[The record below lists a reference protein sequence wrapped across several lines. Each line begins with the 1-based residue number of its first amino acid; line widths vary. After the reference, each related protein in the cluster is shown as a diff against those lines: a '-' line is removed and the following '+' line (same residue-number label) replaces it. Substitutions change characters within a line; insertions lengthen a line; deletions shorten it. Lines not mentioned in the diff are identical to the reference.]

1 MPTQY
6 HILNGDALLEQF
18 PSNIEGGSIV
28 CRECLIIGN
37 VRGESLAEFYETRA
51 KFISDQY
58 DTTVLDYKQ
67 KVVTEFN
74 KIQNIE
80 NDAEINLWFEDDL
93 FCQVNFW
100 FILHLINQYGINANL
115 FLVRPTEKSPY
126 SFGSY
131 NQSELTSMY
140 SNRIQLSGIE
150 NLLELWPAYK
160 KDHTGR
166 LLLIA
171 RKIKHIYPFI
181 LKAVNAH
188 IDRIP
193 TDAYLGRPKQAL
205 IQIMKD
211 LKTKEF
217 GIVFREF
224 SKREGIYGFGD
235 TQVKALLIEI
245 ENIEL

>member
-1 MPTQY
+1 MPTHY
-6 HILNGDALLEQF
+6 HILNGDALKEQF
-18 PSNIEGGSIV
+18 PSNIQGEPIV
-28 CRECLIIGN
+28 CRECLITGD
-37 VRGESLAEFYETRA
+37 VKGDSLTEFYAARA
-51 KFISDQY
+51 KFISEQY
-58 DTTVLDYKQ
+58 DTTESDYGQ

-80 NDAEINLWFEDDL
+80 NDSEINLWFEDDL

-100 FILHLINQYGINANL
+100 FILHLINQYEINAKL

-131 NQSELTSMY
+131 SQSELTSIH
-140 SNRIQLSGIE
+140 SNRIQLSDIE
-150 NLLELWPAYK
+150 NLVELWPAYK
-160 KDHTGR
+160 KEHTGR
-166 LLLIA
+166 LLLIG

-217 GIVFREF
+217 GTVFREF
-224 SKREGIYGFGD
+224 CKREGIYGFGD
-235 TQVKALLIEI
+235 TQVKALLQEI
-245 ENIEL
+245 ENI